1 MSEALQEL
9 LQMLDER
16 IRALEQLP
24 DEEIRDQ
31 VFTMLQLID
40 RVHRGGIQKIAERLK
55 DTELWNGLID
65 DPAVAV
71 LMDLYG
77 AIELDEVT
85 QVEQTLDMVRPY
97 IESHGGKLELLG
109 VDNGEVQVRMSGSCE
124 NCSGTSATI
133 KHGIEAALE
142 EGFADFKSLH
152 VEDSTT
158 EKSPDNLVQLNV
170 NAPVFRDLIPLSE
183 LSDSQPTVIECD
195 GRTVV
200 LIRWENEISCLDAD
214 CVSCG
219 GSFARGVV
227 RGNILLCDR
236 SNCAFDL
243 RNGRQLDGGTGA
255 VRVYPISI
263 RNGNVALAVNVEPTA
278 LLKQR

>member
-1 MSEALQEL
+1 MSESLEDL

-24 DEEIRDQ
+24 DEETRDQ
-31 VFTMLQLID
+31 VFTILQLID

-55 DTELWNGLID
+55 DTVLWDDLID
-65 DPAVAV
+65 DPTVAV

-85 QVEQTLDMVRPY
+85 QIEQTLDMVRPY

-109 VDNGEVQVRMSGSCE
+109 VDDGRVQVRMSGSCE
-124 NCSGTSATI
+124 NCSGSSATI
-133 KHGIEAALE
+133 KQGIEAALK

-152 VEDSTT
+152 VEESTT
-158 EKSPDNLVQLNV
+158 ENTPNNLVQLNV

-183 LSDSQPTVIECD
+183 LSDSQPTVVEYD

-200 LIRWENEISCLDAD
+200 LIRWGNEISCLDAD
-214 CVSCG
+214 CV
-219 GSFARGVV
+219 A
-227 RGNILLCDR
+227 
-236 SNCAFDL
+236 A
-243 RNGRQLDGGTGA
+243 
-255 VRVYPISI
+255 
-263 RNGNVALAVNVEPTA
+263 
-278 LLKQR
+278 